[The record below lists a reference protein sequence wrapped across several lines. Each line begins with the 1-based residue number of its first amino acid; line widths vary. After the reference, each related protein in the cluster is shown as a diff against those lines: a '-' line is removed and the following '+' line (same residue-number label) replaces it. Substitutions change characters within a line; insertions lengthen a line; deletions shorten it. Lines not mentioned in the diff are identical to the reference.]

1 MFQTEY
7 TKYGTTYNFLRK
19 VMALPYLP
27 HEQIPAAFDALRGQL
42 REDQPKLQAFMAYV
56 ERQWIKHTTFTP
68 SSWSVFKMS
77 IRSNNDIEGYHFK
90 LNRYFIFIHCLT
102 CVYMKEIQINV
113 MSINHVYFL
122 LLIYFRLTGS
132 KVGFYYILEKVLY
145 KEVKDTDQKLK
156 MVSEKKLKR
165 RQKTE
170 TKTRNEK
177 IWLMWER

>member
-1 MFQTEY
+1 
-7 TKYGTTYNFLRK
+7 
-19 VMALPYLP
+19 
-27 HEQIPAAFDALRGQL
+27 
-42 REDQPKLQAFMAYV
+42 
-56 ERQWIKHTTFTP
+56 
-68 SSWSVFKMS
+68 
-77 IRSNNDIEGYHFK
+77 
-90 LNRYFIFIHCLT
+90 
-102 CVYMKEIQINV
+102 

-145 KEVKDTDQKLK
+145 KEVKDMDQKLK

>member
-1 MFQTEY
+1 
-7 TKYGTTYNFLRK
+7 
-19 VMALPYLP
+19 
-27 HEQIPAAFDALRGQL
+27 
-42 REDQPKLQAFMAYV
+42 
-56 ERQWIKHTTFTP
+56 
-68 SSWSVFKMS
+68 
-77 IRSNNDIEGYHFK
+77 
-90 LNRYFIFIHCLT
+90 
-102 CVYMKEIQINV
+102 MKEIQINV

-145 KEVKDTDQKLK
+145 KEVKDMDQKLK